1 MRDLNLLKFKSDIFA
16 GLNVAML
23 AIPQGMAYALIAGIP
38 VFYGV
43 IGSGFASL
51 LGGIFGGKRF
61 ITLGPTN
68 ATAVLLFGMF
78 ASLGMI
84 DGRGQISEQGLILIP
99 CLLFLTG
106 GVLILAGILGVS
118 FFVKFISR
126 TVITAYITAASL
138 LIIVNQLKNAL
149 GIEIVSTEP
158 VTNLLGSLEFLVLN
172 FNQCSFHEI
181 TISLFTGFLFLSLKK
196 VFPFL
201 PNVAIS
207 LVLSSLLAAT
217 LNHYG
222 LELTLLEPYSKNTDI
237 FLIPNLEKF
246 YSNMPILMETACAL
260 ALLIVIE
267 GLAIGRS
274 LSSKCG
280 ERIDSKRETLSFGI
294 SNIICSFSASMPCSG
309 SLTRSSLNINSGAMT
324 KASNIFSGIIMI
336 LLFIALSNYIEFI
349 SLASLSTLV
358 IFIGCS
364 LIKARNLKTV
374 IKATRSDCIT
384 FLVTFAI
391 ATLFTLQT
399 SIFVGVFVSILFFLK
414 KVAVPEMIEQGYN
427 EKGELTDYSEKTMK
441 LIPEVSI
448 VHVEGELFFAA
459 ADLFYEQIR
468 RSYDNPNVKVIIL
481 KLLNAHH
488 LDATSVMALEELIE
502 SFKKTNCHVLI
513 CGIRKDI
520 LKVFKDSGLLSRMNR
535 ENLFP
540 HSYNNPTLSTANA
553 VKHAKEILKREC
565 FKKMP
570 AKS

>member
-51 LGGIFGGKRF
+51 LGGLFGGKRF

-222 LELTLLEPYSKNTDI
+222 LDLTLLEPYSKNTDI

-535 ENLFP
+535 QNLFP

-553 VKHAKEILKREC
+553 VKHAKELLKKEC
-565 FKKMP
+565 FQKIP
-570 AKS
+570 ARS

>member
-1 MRDLNLLKFKSDIFA
+1 MRDLKLLKFKSDIFA

-535 ENLFP
+535 QNLFP

-553 VKHAKEILKREC
+553 VKHAKELLKKEC
-565 FKKMP
+565 FQKMP
-570 AKS
+570 ARS

>member
-1 MRDLNLLKFKSDIFA
+1 MRDLNLLRFKSDIFA

-78 ASLGMI
+78 ASLSMI

-535 ENLFP
+535 QNLFP

-553 VKHAKEILKREC
+553 VKHAKELLKKEC
-565 FKKMP
+565 FQKMP
-570 AKS
+570 ARS

>member
-1 MRDLNLLKFKSDIFA
+1 MRDLNLLRFKSDIFA

-138 LIIVNQLKNAL
+138 LIIANQLKNAL

-222 LELTLLEPYSKNTDI
+222 LDLTLLEPYSKNTDI

-535 ENLFP
+535 QNLFP

-553 VKHAKEILKREC
+553 VKHAKELLKKEC
-565 FKKMP
+565 FQKMP
-570 AKS
+570 ARS

>member
-1 MRDLNLLKFKSDIFA
+1 MRDLNLLRFKSDIFA

-222 LELTLLEPYSKNTDI
+222 LDLTLLEPYSKNTDI

-535 ENLFP
+535 QNLFP

-553 VKHAKEILKREC
+553 VKHAKELLKKEC
-565 FKKMP
+565 FQKIP
-570 AKS
+570 ARS

>member
-1 MRDLNLLKFKSDIFA
+1 MRDLNLLRFKSDIFA

-535 ENLFP
+535 QNLFP

-553 VKHAKEILKREC
+553 VKHAKELLKKEC
-565 FKKMP
+565 FQKMP
-570 AKS
+570 ARS

>member
-502 SFKKTNCHVLI
+502 SFQKTNCHVLI

-535 ENLFP
+535 QNLFP

-553 VKHAKEILKREC
+553 VKHAKELLKKEC
-565 FKKMP
+565 FQKMP
-570 AKS
+570 ARS

>member
-535 ENLFP
+535 QNLFP

-553 VKHAKEILKREC
+553 VKHAKELLKKEC
-565 FKKMP
+565 FQKMP
-570 AKS
+570 ARS

>member
-1 MRDLNLLKFKSDIFA
+1 MRDLKLLKFKSDIFA

-181 TISLFTGFLFLSLKK
+181 TISLFTGFLFLSLRK

-374 IKATRSDCIT
+374 IKATR
-384 FLVTFAI
+384 
-391 ATLFTLQT
+391 
-399 SIFVGVFVSILFFLK
+399 
-414 KVAVPEMIEQGYN
+414 
-427 EKGELTDYSEKTMK
+427 
-441 LIPEVSI
+441 
-448 VHVEGELFFAA
+448 
-459 ADLFYEQIR
+459 
-468 RSYDNPNVKVIIL
+468 
-481 KLLNAHH
+481 
-488 LDATSVMALEELIE
+488 
-502 SFKKTNCHVLI
+502 
-513 CGIRKDI
+513 
-520 LKVFKDSGLLSRMNR
+520 
-535 ENLFP
+535 
-540 HSYNNPTLSTANA
+540 
-553 VKHAKEILKREC
+553 
-565 FKKMP
+565 
-570 AKS
+570 

>member
-1 MRDLNLLKFKSDIFA
+1 MRDLNLLRFKSDIFA

-246 YSNMPILMETACAL
+246 YSNMPILMETACAF

-374 IKATRSDCIT
+374 IKATRSDCTT

-535 ENLFP
+535 QNLFP

-553 VKHAKEILKREC
+553 VKHAKELLKKEC
-565 FKKMP
+565 FQKMP
-570 AKS
+570 ARS

>member
-1 MRDLNLLKFKSDIFA
+1 MRDLNLLKFKSDMFA

-51 LGGIFGGKRF
+51 LGGLFGGKRF

-222 LELTLLEPYSKNTDI
+222 LDLTLLEPYSKNTDI

-502 SFKKTNCHVLI
+502 SFQKTNCHVLI

-535 ENLFP
+535 QNLFP

-553 VKHAKEILKREC
+553 VKHAKELLKKEC
-565 FKKMP
+565 FQKIP
-570 AKS
+570 ARS

>member
-1 MRDLNLLKFKSDIFA
+1 MRDLNLLRFKSDIFA

-181 TISLFTGFLFLSLKK
+181 TISLFTGFLFLSLRK

-535 ENLFP
+535 QNLFP

-553 VKHAKEILKREC
+553 VKHAKELLKKEC
-565 FKKMP
+565 FQKMP
-570 AKS
+570 ARS

>member
-1 MRDLNLLKFKSDIFA
+1 MRDLNLLKFKSDMFA

-51 LGGIFGGKRF
+51 LGGLFGGKRF

-207 LVLSSLLAAT
+207 LVLSSLLATT

-222 LELTLLEPYSKNTDI
+222 LDLTLLEPYSKNTDI

-502 SFKKTNCHVLI
+502 SFQKTNCHVLI

-535 ENLFP
+535 QNLFP

-553 VKHAKEILKREC
+553 VKHAKELLKKEC
-565 FKKMP
+565 FQKMP
-570 AKS
+570 ARS

>member
-138 LIIVNQLKNAL
+138 LIIANQLKNAL

-535 ENLFP
+535 QNLFP

-553 VKHAKEILKREC
+553 VKHAKELLKKEC
-565 FKKMP
+565 FQKMP
-570 AKS
+570 ARS

>member
-138 LIIVNQLKNAL
+138 LIIANQLKNAL

-207 LVLSSLLAAT
+207 LVLSSLLATT

-222 LELTLLEPYSKNTDI
+222 LDLTLLEPYSKNTDI

-535 ENLFP
+535 QNLFP

-553 VKHAKEILKREC
+553 VKHAKELLKKEC
-565 FKKMP
+565 FQKMP
-570 AKS
+570 ARS

>member
-158 VTNLLGSLEFLVLN
+158 ATNLLGSLEFLVLN

-222 LELTLLEPYSKNTDI
+222 LDLTLLEPYSKNTDI

-336 LLFIALSNYIEFI
+336 LLFIALSDYIEFI

-535 ENLFP
+535 QNLFP

-553 VKHAKEILKREC
+553 VKHAKELLKKEC
-565 FKKMP
+565 FQKIP
-570 AKS
+570 ARS

>member
-1 MRDLNLLKFKSDIFA
+1 MRDLNLLRFKSDIFA

-222 LELTLLEPYSKNTDI
+222 LDLTLLEPYSKNTDI

-535 ENLFP
+535 QNLFP

-553 VKHAKEILKREC
+553 VKHAKELLKKEC
-565 FKKMP
+565 FQKMP
-570 AKS
+570 ARS